1 MSGLSTLREAVLLGN
16 AKAAI
21 SAAQAA
27 LDGGVTP
34 LDLIDEGIRPAMSDV
49 GQRFEDGEY
58 FVPELLMAARA
69 TKQVFELIRPL
80 LATAGAKPQGR
91 VVLGTV
97 RGDQHDIGKNLVA
110 AMLEGSGFEV
120 IDLGVDVAPQKFVQA
135 VEQNDVDLVGFSSL
149 LTTTLP
155 GVSEALGALGQAGV
169 RNRVKVMVGGAPVT
183 ESFASSVGADGYAE
197 NAAAA
202 VQVAKRLMASHSGG
216 GE

>member
-1 MSGLSTLREAVLLGN
+1 MSDLSTLREAVLVGN
-16 AKAAI
+16 AEAAV

-27 LDGGVTP
+27 LDGGVAP
-34 LDLIDEGIRPAMSDV
+34 LALVEHGIRPAMAEV
-49 GQRFEDGEY
+49 GQRFENGDY

-69 TKQVFELIRPL
+69 TKQVFDLIRPA

-91 VVLGTV
+91 IVLGTV
-97 RGDQHDIGKNLVA
+97 QGDQHDIGKNLVA

-135 VEQNDVDLVGFSSL
+135 VQQNDVDLVGFSSL

-155 GVSEALGALGQAGV
+155 GVTAALDALGKAGV
-169 RNRVKVMVGGAPVT
+169 RDRVQVMVGGAPVT

-197 NAAAA
+197 NAAVA
-202 VQVAKRLMASHSGG
+202 VEVAKRLVAS
-216 GE
+216 